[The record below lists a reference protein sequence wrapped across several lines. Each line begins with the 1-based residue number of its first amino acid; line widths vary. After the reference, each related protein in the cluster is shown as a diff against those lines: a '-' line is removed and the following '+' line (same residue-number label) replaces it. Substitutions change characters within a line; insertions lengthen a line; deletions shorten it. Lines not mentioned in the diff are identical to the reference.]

1 MKASIQMTKDLL
13 TRETLDQRE
22 NPSGDETHKRCTNV
36 YIPCERLDPIRSFI
50 NTFSTYESLLG
61 DFESLL

>member
-1 MKASIQMTKDLL
+1 ML

-22 NPSGDETHKRCTNV
+22 NPSGDGTQKRCTNIKV
-36 YIPCERLDPIRSFI
+36 PCERIDPIRSLI

-61 DFESLL
+61 